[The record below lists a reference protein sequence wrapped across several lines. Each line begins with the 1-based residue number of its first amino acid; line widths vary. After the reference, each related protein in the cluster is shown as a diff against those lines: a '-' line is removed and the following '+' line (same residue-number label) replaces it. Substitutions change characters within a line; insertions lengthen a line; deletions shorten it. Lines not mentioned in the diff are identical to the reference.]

1 MQTNNFRSYLNALK
15 VLTVVFTSLI
25 LIAATTNTTRNV
37 LIVGDSISMGY
48 TPFLKDSLERQGIY
62 VEHNRGNGG
71 STLRGRDSIES
82 WIGNRQWDVIV
93 FNFGLHDMVHKDA
106 QNKYDVNGK
115 VSITPEEYRRNLK
128 LIVAKLRE
136 TTANL
141 IFVTTTT
148 VPENASGRKVED
160 PAVYNKIAL
169 EVMKENSVAVLDLY
183 TASLKIHPNNSQ
195 PANVHYTSEGYR
207 LLAEPILKEIRKNLN

>member
-1 MQTNNFRSYLNALK
+1 MMTLKSTSKALK
-15 VLTVVFTSLI
+15 VLLVILTGLVLI
-25 LIAATTNTTRNV
+25 SAALLKNRNV
-37 LIVGDSISMGY
+37 LIVGDSISIGY
-48 TPFLKDSLERQGIY
+48 TPFLKDSLERQGIC

-71 STLRGRDSIES
+71 STIRGRDNIES
-82 WIGNRQWDVIV
+82 WIANRQWDVIV

-115 VSITPEEYRRNLK
+115 VSVTPDEYRRNLK

-141 IFVTTTT
+141 IFVTTTM

-160 PAVYNKIAL
+160 PAVYNKVAL
-169 EVMKENSVAVLDLY
+169 EVMKENGVTVVDLY
-183 TASLKIHPNNSQ
+183 TASQKIHPLHSP
-195 PANVHYTSEGYR
+195 PANVHYTPEGYR
-207 LLAEPILKEIRKNLN
+207 LLAEPVLAEIRRNLK